1 MSVLLHSFAA
11 CVSHELFSFHFA
23 LNRVT
28 VVVAVGLDVDGW
40 CRRPQLTPV
49 SFSLFICLSQRP
61 PVSDIS
67 VHKLVCLTKP
77 APLLCLIADKNTPRL
92 QWSRWCEEMCSYS
105 AILLNP
111 IRFHSFPCQG
121 SRQTCGGA
129 DAAAAS
135 LALCLLGC
143 STARSALTDENDFF
157 FFSFFFTS
165 RLHVKVLSVCV
176 CVDRYQHLHGD

>member
-1 MSVLLHSFAA
+1 MGD
-11 CVSHELFSFHFA
+11 
-23 LNRVT
+23 
-28 VVVAVGLDVDGW
+28 AVGLPTHSRVI
-40 CRRPQLTPV
+40 LPV
-49 SFSLFICLSQRP
+49 HLFEP
-61 PVSDIS
+61 KAPVSDIS

-77 APLLCLIADKNTPRL
+77 ALLLCLIADKNILGL
-92 QWSRWCEEMCSYS
+92 QWSRWCEETCSYS

-157 FFSFFFTS
+157 FFF
-165 RLHVKVLSVCV
+165 
-176 CVDRYQHLHGD
+176 